1 MISLAQSLSALL
13 KVTDGLDMP
22 SRHDAADMLF
32 SYERGAATVR
42 DLTETAEAFIQ
53 DLDDRSLS
61 DTPEWQAVA
70 DHVERVQAAA

>member
-22 SRHDAADMLF
+22 SRHDAADMAF

-42 DLTETAEAFIQ
+42 DLTEAAETFIQ
-53 DLDDRSLS
+53 DLDDRSMS
-61 DTPEWQAVA
+61 GTPEWQAVA
-70 DHVERVQAAA
+70 DHVERVRAAA